1 MSVVSLLLLLSLLA
15 VTMETVCLRV
25 DLTDWDNATA
35 YALYDIFYIDGP
47 DRHYRLHVADYSG
60 TAEWTS
66 SSLPDGSRVETCVGE
81 TASFRWEYT
90 ASGDETVTHI
100 EYYKITQDGKR
111 MLATYVA
118 GHLLKFPSVPITVG
132 FLPNAGV
139 EIGNF
144 TWDDFTVYHI
154 TINYRRGD
162 TPVLAANRL
171 VASIQPEPVTDVT
184 TGQRHVQLSCGQF
197 LNLGGRQISVI
208 WRAFDS
214 VDREAL
220 WKLLR
225 HYGVPGKIISL
236 IQCTYKDMSCRIA
249 HAGQLSESFEVKTG
263 VRQGCLL
270 SPFLFLLV
278 IDWIMKTTTTGRKN
292 GIQWTLWT
300 QLDDLDFADDL
311 ALLSHSHSQM
321 QDKTTCLEATSAG
334 TGLKINRRK
343 TELMKINTTA
353 NTPVTV
359 GGEFIREVESFVYLG
374 SVVDGQG
381 GTDRDVTARI
391 GKARAAMVMLKN
403 IWASKVV
410 SIRTKLRIF
419 NSNVKSVLLYGCE
432 TWRTT
437 KTMQQ
442 KIQTFLNTCLRRI
455 FNIRWPEKIRNEEL
469 WERAGQ
475 EPASKQILRRKWGWI
490 GHTLR
495 KPASSTTR
503 QALTWNPQGKRK
515 RGRPR
520 NSWRRD
526 TEAELYKQGTNWTG
540 VARIAQN
547 RVRWRRVV
555 DGLCSTWSQGPK

>member
-1 MSVVSLLLLLSLLA
+1 
-15 VTMETVCLRV
+15 
-25 DLTDWDNATA
+25 
-35 YALYDIFYIDGP
+35 
-47 DRHYRLHVADYSG
+47 
-60 TAEWTS
+60 
-66 SSLPDGSRVETCVGE
+66 
-81 TASFRWEYT
+81 
-90 ASGDETVTHI
+90 
-100 EYYKITQDGKR
+100 
-111 MLATYVA
+111 
-118 GHLLKFPSVPITVG
+118 
-132 FLPNAGV
+132 
-139 EIGNF
+139 
-144 TWDDFTVYHI
+144 
-154 TINYRRGD
+154 
-162 TPVLAANRL
+162 
-171 VASIQPEPVTDVT
+171 
-184 TGQRHVQLSCGQF
+184 
-197 LNLGGRQISVI
+197 
-208 WRAFDS
+208 
-214 VDREAL
+214 
-220 WKLLR
+220 
-225 HYGVPGKIISL
+225 
-236 IQCTYKDMSCRIA
+236 MSCRIA

-278 IDWIMKTTTTGRKN
+278 IDWIMKTTTAGRKN

-359 GGEFIREVESFVYLG
+359 GGEPIREVESFVYLG

-442 KIQTFLNTCLRRI
+442 KIHTFLNTCLRRI
-455 FNIRWPEKIRNEEL
+455 FNIQWPEKIRNEEL

-475 EPASKQILRRKWGWI
+475 EPATKQILRRKWGWI

>member
-1 MSVVSLLLLLSLLA
+1 MLRDQQAGFRRNRSCADQIASLRIIVEQSL
-15 VTMETVCLRV
+15 E
-25 DLTDWDNATA
+25 WNSP
-35 YALYDIFYIDGP
+35 LYINFID
-47 DRHYRLHVADYSG
+47 Y
-60 TAEWTS
+60 E
-66 SSLPDGSRVETCVGE
+66 
-81 TASFRWEYT
+81 
-90 ASGDETVTHI
+90 
-100 EYYKITQDGKR
+100 K
-111 MLATYVA
+111 
-118 GHLLKFPSVPITVG
+118 
-132 FLPNAGV
+132 
-139 EIGNF
+139 
-144 TWDDFTVYHI
+144 
-154 TINYRRGD
+154 
-162 TPVLAANRL
+162 
-171 VASIQPEPVTDVT
+171 
-184 TGQRHVQLSCGQF
+184 
-197 LNLGGRQISVI
+197 
-208 WRAFDS
+208 AFDS

-236 IQCTYKDMSCRIA
+236 IQCTYQDMSCRIA

-278 IDWIMKTTTTGRKN
+278 IDWIMKTTTAGRKN

-321 QDKTTCLEATSAG
+321 QDKTTRLEATSAG
-334 TGLKINRRK
+334 TGLKINRKK

-359 GGEFIREVESFVYLG
+359 GGEPIREVESFVYLG

-403 IWASKVV
+403 VWASKVV

-475 EPASKQILRRKWGWI
+475 EPVAKQILRRKWGWI

-526 TEAELYKQGTNWTG
+526 TEAELFVSIRTKLRIFNSNVKSVLLYGCETWRTTKTMQQKIQTFLNTCLRRIFNIRWPEKIRNEELWERAGQEPVVKQILRRKWGWIGHTLRKPASSTTRQALTWNPQGKRKRGRPRNSWRRDTEAELCKQGTNWTG
-540 VARIAQN
+540 VARLAQN